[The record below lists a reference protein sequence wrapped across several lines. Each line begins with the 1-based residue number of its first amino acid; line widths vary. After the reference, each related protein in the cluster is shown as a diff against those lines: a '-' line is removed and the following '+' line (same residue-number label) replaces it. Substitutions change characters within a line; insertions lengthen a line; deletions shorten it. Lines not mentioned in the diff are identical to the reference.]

1 MLALLTNK
9 VKGEMGA
16 ETLAQSQ
23 AWCGLFTASILP
35 FVSIA
40 ALSAQQLISNQLLEY
55 QVHHCHG
62 QQGPGVPHSV
72 GCNCVHDGAVKTNR
86 NPTEWSFVF

>member
-1 MLALLTNK
+1 MLLVLLTNK

-35 FVSIA
+35 FSPSQHWVPSSSCLTSYSHIKSTTAKVSRVQEF
-40 ALSAQQLISNQLLEY
+40 LTLWVVTVSMMVQ
-55 QVHHCHG
+55 
-62 QQGPGVPHSV
+62 
-72 GCNCVHDGAVKTNR
+72 
-86 NPTEWSFVF
+86 